1 MNVFEELFESAWLGP
16 ALWAAAY
23 VSDFALT
30 LTCARMYRA
39 QQIVVFEGSYELT
52 PLFEG
57 DVNALRKISPRFVAS
72 LIASTAYVWLVRRI
86 AGPSTTR
93 FDLYVGV
100 LGATLLVQA
109 TIHIRHLRNWFLFK
123 WGAAFIRGR
132 LVYSRRFMLT
142 MSAFEL
148 FLFACLYFG
157 LFLVTASVFILGG
170 MLACT
175 VLSLNHYRLAQ
186 RHRAA
191 PPTAA

>member
-1 MNVFEELFESAWLGP
+1 MNVVEELFESPWLGP

-30 LTCARMYRA
+30 LTCAHMYRA

-86 AGPSTTR
+86 AGPSTTM
-93 FDLYVGV
+93 FDLYIGV
-100 LGATLLVQA
+100 LGAMLLVQA
-109 TIHIRHLRNWFLFK
+109 TVHIRHLRNWFLFT
-123 WGAAFIRGR
+123 WRAPFISGR

-170 MLACT
+170 MLACA

-186 RHRAA
+186 RHRTA
-191 PPTAA
+191 PSTAA